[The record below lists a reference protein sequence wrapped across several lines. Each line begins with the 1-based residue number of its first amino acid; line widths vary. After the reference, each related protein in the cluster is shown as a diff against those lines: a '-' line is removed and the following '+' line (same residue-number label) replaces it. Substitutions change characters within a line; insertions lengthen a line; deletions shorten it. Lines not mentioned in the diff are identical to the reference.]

1 MKKKT
6 IAQIVVLLLILAMA
20 VGTFV
25 VLLVSGKNKTVEAKK
40 EEGEL
45 ILLSEVTTCEVFQN
59 VPAWVAEGT
68 KMGEAVEYGQK
79 VFIIDVNGAT
89 LDQYKEYLTLLER
102 AGFKKHSDNGEEGM
116 EGYVYAAAYT
126 KDALAV
132 TVSFSVRIG
141 KAYITASENMP
152 LSDYLIYN
160 AENAKPISADKK
172 TKVHMVQQNAN
183 GNSFIFELKNGKYV
197 IHDGGG
203 AADAPYLLDYLEDL
217 TPGNEKPIIEGWFI
231 SHPHGDHY
239 GALEEISKDPEQ
251 AARLIV
257 NGVYFVEPSNEQMYR
272 FVSMESDYNKG
283 LNLSVAMI
291 GVATKAFRTES
302 GQIPKLYRP
311 QLGQRYYFCDT
322 TVDVSFTS
330 DQLIDVSVTS
340 DVNDLSAWFM
350 TTIDG
355 QRFMIGGDSGK
366 LGTKTI
372 MRHYDRE
379 YFKFDVFAALHHGI
393 NVYDSFTDYCD
404 VQTLLYTSWR
414 SGSIWTD
421 GTWKAAEAENARL
434 RSVVEEY
441 YDHGKGSV
449 VLTFPYVKGTAEIM
463 EPFKWQYNQIPGVPE
478 GRTGWGVENP

>member
-1 MKKKT
+1 MTKQKVT
-6 IAQIVVLLLILAMA
+6 QIVVLLLILALA
-20 VGTFV
+20 GGTFGF
-25 VLLVSGKNKTVEAKK
+25 LLYSSKNKKTEVVNAK
-40 EEGEL
+40 EDI
-45 ILLSEVTTCEVFQN
+45 ILLSEMSSCEEFQE
-59 VPAWVAEGT
+59 VPAWIAEGT

-89 LDQYKEYLTLLER
+89 LDQYKEYLTLLEKT
-102 AGFKKHSDNGEEGM
+102 GFKKHSDNGEEGM

-126 KDALAV
+126 KGDLSV
-132 TVSFSVRIG
+132 TVSFSVRLQ
-141 KAYITASENMP
+141 KAYLTASKKMP
-152 LSDYLIYN
+152 LSDYMIYN
-160 AENAKPISADKK
+160 AENAKPVSPDAK

-183 GNSFIFELKNGKYV
+183 GNSFIIELKNGKFV
-197 IHDGGG
+197 LHDGGG
-203 AADAPYLLDYLEDL
+203 AADAPYLLDYLEAL
-217 TPGNEKPIIEGWFI
+217 TPGDEVPVIEGWFI

-239 GALEEISKDPEQ
+239 GALQEISKDPAN

-291 GVATKAFRTES
+291 GVSAKAFKTES
-302 GQIPKLYRP
+302 GEIPKLYRP

-330 DQLIDVSVTS
+330 DQLIDVSVTA

-393 NVYDSFTDYCD
+393 IVYDTFTDYCD

-434 RSVVEEY
+434 RASVEEY

-463 EPFKWQYNQIPGVPE
+463 ESFKWQYSPNPGVPE